1 MKTPTMIFLAATSVL
16 LGTSG
21 IAWATQ
27 TISATADVN
36 GKPRA
41 ATATIDGPSNIRCT
55 SAAGQAGDGERPSC
69 QIIAPGY
76 AGTVEIGKIVA
87 ADRDGTV
94 TLTCNGKPPLR
105 CTAEITP

>member
-1 MKTPTMIFLAATSVL
+1 MKTTTIFLTATGMIFSTA
-16 LGTSG
+16 GM
-21 IAWATQ
+21 AWGAQ

-41 ATATIDGPSNIRCT
+41 ATAKIDGPSNIRCT
-55 SAAGQAGDGERPSC
+55 SAAGQAGDGDKPSC

-87 ADRDGTV
+87 ADREGTV